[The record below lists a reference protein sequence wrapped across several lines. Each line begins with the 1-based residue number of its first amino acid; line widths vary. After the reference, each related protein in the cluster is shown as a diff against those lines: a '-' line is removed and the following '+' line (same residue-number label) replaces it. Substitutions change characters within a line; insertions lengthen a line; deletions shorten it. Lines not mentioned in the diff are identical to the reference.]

1 MDEFEQITQAEQH
14 ALKKR
19 VIESFKRD
27 KIILNALNDKD
38 LSSIKSALISE
49 WNESVQFFKELNA
62 HIQTPLDEIS
72 TARLISD
79 SSSVVTESTLSRH
92 ISSYSILNT
101 VPIVYADGDVEDLDM
116 FKWKIGKI
124 FFLKQMH
131 SNIFYLCRCTNIPRD
146 TKQNLVT
153 DNKVSNIQIQWTIQ
167 FDCWHHII
175 NENTINAIRANDF
188 LSITKE
194 ANAIISEFDKLNELK
209 DYSKCRYSSY
219 SLRNCEV
226 ITELND

>member
-62 HIQTPLDEIS
+62 HIHTPLDEIS
-72 TARLISD
+72 TARLIS
-79 SSSVVTESTLSRH
+79 SSSSAIIEPTLSKH
-92 ISSYSILNT
+92 ISNYSILNT
-101 VPIVYADGDVEDLDM
+101 VPIVYADGDVEELDM

-124 FFLKQMH
+124 FFLKQIN
-131 SNIFYLCRCTNIPRD
+131 SNIFYLCRCTNTPRD
-146 TKQNLVT
+146 TKQNVVT
-153 DNKVSNIQIQWTIQ
+153 DDKVSDIQIQWTIQ
-167 FDCWHHII
+167 FNHWHHEID
-175 NENTINAIRANDF
+175 EDTINAIRANNF
-188 LSITKE
+188 LSIIKE
-194 ANAIISEFDKLNELK
+194 ANAIMNEFDKLKELK
-209 DYSKCRYSSY
+209 DYSTCRYPSY
-219 SLRNCEV
+219 SLRNCKV
-226 ITELND
+226 ITELNN